1 METMTKSRFEQMMEF
16 LTKNPAIS
24 LRETN
29 GNAPIDPDATH
40 YIAVLVFGGMTYVMG
55 DLFIRFDEEEDE
67 EE

>member
-1 METMTKSRFEQMMEF
+1 MTKRRFEQIMEIMG
-16 LTKNPAIS
+16 KSPAIS

-40 YIAVLVFGGMTYVMG
+40 YIAVLVFGGMTYVTG

>member
-1 METMTKSRFEQMMEF
+1 MTKRRFEQIMEIMG
-16 LTKNPAIS
+16 KSPAIS

-40 YIAVLVFGGMTYVMG
+40 YKAVLVFGGMTYVTG